1 MPYPTQKMWGFLFF
15 LGFLTSPQYIYTIYI
30 NMRTSD
36 IKRIIK
42 EEIIRINEEYQDK
55 YKMVGQLITNLEVR
69 PQKEILSDIR
79 SITGVTVASEKE
91 ILPYNEQD
99 KRRFKAILTVKV
111 DGYPFI
117 KSGGF
122 NRDKMQD
129 IATQITKVEGVVSF
143 QVNPDTVTTL

>member
-1 MPYPTQKMWGFLFF
+1 MWGFLFF
-15 LGFLTSPQYIYTIYI
+15 LGFLTTPQYIYTIYI
-30 NMRTSD
+30 NMRKSD

-42 EEIIRINEEYQDK
+42 EEVIRINEEYQDK
-55 YKMVGQLITNLEVR
+55 YKMVGELITNLEVR

-91 ILPYNEQD
+91 LLPYNEQD
-99 KRRFKAILTVKV
+99 KTRFRAMLTIKV

-122 NRDKMQD
+122 SRDKMQD
-129 IATQITKVEGVVSF
+129 IARQIVKVEGVVTYR
-143 QVNPDTVTTL
+143 VNPDTVTTL

>member
-1 MPYPTQKMWGFLFF
+1 
-15 LGFLTSPQYIYTIYI
+15 
-30 NMRTSD
+30 MRKSD

-42 EEIIRINEEYQDK
+42 EEVIRINEEYQDK

-79 SITGVTVASEKE
+79 SITGVTTASEKE
-91 ILPYNEQD
+91 IMPYNEQD
-99 KRRFKAILTVKV
+99 KLRFKAILTVKV

-122 NRDKMQD
+122 NRDKMKD
-129 IATQITKVEGVVSF
+129 IAAQIQKVEGVVSF

>member
-1 MPYPTQKMWGFLFF
+1 
-15 LGFLTSPQYIYTIYI
+15 
-30 NMRTSD
+30 MRTSD

-55 YKMVGQLITNLEVR
+55 YKMVGELITNLEVR

-79 SITGVTVASEKE
+79 SITGITIASEKE
-91 ILPYNEQD
+91 IMPYNEQD
-99 KRRFKAILTVKV
+99 KTKFRVILTIKV

-122 NRDKMQD
+122 NRSKMED
-129 IATQITKVEGVVSF
+129 IARDIIKVDGVITF
-143 QVNPDTVTTL
+143 RMNPETIATL

>member
-30 NMRTSD
+30 NMRASD

-79 SITGVTVASEKE
+79 SITGVTTASEKE
-91 ILPYNEQD
+91 IMPYNEQD

-122 NRDKMQD
+122 SRDKMKD
-129 IATQITKVEGVVSF
+129 IAIQIQKVEGVVSF

>member
-1 MPYPTQKMWGFLFF
+1 
-15 LGFLTSPQYIYTIYI
+15 
-30 NMRTSD
+30 MRKSD

-42 EEIIRINEEYQDK
+42 EEVIRINEEYQDK
-55 YKMVGQLITNLEVR
+55 YKMVGELITNLEVR

-91 ILPYNEQD
+91 LLPYNEQE
-99 KRRFKAILTVKV
+99 KTRFRAMLTIKV

-122 NRDKMQD
+122 SRDKMQD
-129 IATQITKVEGVVSF
+129 IARQIIKVEGVVTYR
-143 QVNPDTVTTL
+143 VNPDTVTTL

>member
-15 LGFLTSPQYIYTIYI
+15 LGFLASPQYIYTIYI
-30 NMRTSD
+30 NMRASD

-69 PQKEILSDIR
+69 PHKEILSDIR

-91 ILPYNEQD
+91 LLPYNEQE
-99 KRRFKAILTVKV
+99 KTRFRAMLTIKV

-122 NRDKMQD
+122 SRDKMQD
-129 IATQITKVEGVVSF
+129 IARQIIKVEGVVTYR
-143 QVNPDTVTTL
+143 VNPDTVTTL

>member
-1 MPYPTQKMWGFLFF
+1 
-15 LGFLTSPQYIYTIYI
+15 
-30 NMRTSD
+30 MRASD

-55 YKMVGQLITNLEVR
+55 YKMVGELITNLEIR

-91 ILPYNEQD
+91 LLPYNEQE
-99 KRRFKAILTVKV
+99 KTRFRAMLTIKV

-122 NRDKMQD
+122 SRDKMQD
-129 IATQITKVEGVVSF
+129 IARQIIKVEGVVTYR
-143 QVNPDTVTTL
+143 VNTDTITTL

>member
-1 MPYPTQKMWGFLFF
+1 MWGFLFF
-15 LGFLTSPQYIYTIYI
+15 LGFLTIPQYIYTIYI
-30 NMRTSD
+30 NMRKSD

-55 YKMVGQLITNLEVR
+55 YKMVGELITNLEVR

-91 ILPYNEQD
+91 LLPYNEQD
-99 KRRFKAILTVKV
+99 KTRFRAMLTIKV

-122 NRDKMQD
+122 SRDKMED
-129 IATQITKVEGVVSF
+129 IARQIVKVEGVVTYR
-143 QVNPDTVTTL
+143 VNPDTITTL

>member
-1 MPYPTQKMWGFLFF
+1 MWGFLFF
-15 LGFLTSPQYIYTIYI
+15 LGFLASPQYIYTIYI
-30 NMRTSD
+30 NMRASD

-79 SITGVTVASEKE
+79 SITGVTTASEKE
-91 ILPYNEQD
+91 IMPYNEQD
-99 KRRFKAILTVKV
+99 KRQFKAILTVKV

-122 NRDKMQD
+122 SRDKMKD
-129 IATQITKVEGVVSF
+129 IAAQITKVEGVVSF

>member
-1 MPYPTQKMWGFLFF
+1 MGFLFF
-15 LGFLTSPQYIYTIYI
+15 LGSLTIPQYIYTIYI
-30 NMRTSD
+30 NMRKSD

-55 YKMVGQLITNLEVR
+55 YKMVGELITNLEVR

-79 SITGVTVASEKE
+79 SITGITVASERE
-91 ILPYNEQD
+91 IMPYNEQD
-99 KRRFKAILTVKV
+99 KTKFRVILTIKV

-122 NRDKMQD
+122 NRNKMED
-129 IATQITKVEGVVSF
+129 IARDIIKVDGVITF
-143 QVNPDTVTTL
+143 RMNPETIDTL

>member
-1 MPYPTQKMWGFLFF
+1 MWGFLFF

-30 NMRTSD
+30 NMRASD

-79 SITGVTVASEKE
+79 SITGVTTASEKE
-91 ILPYNEQD
+91 IMPYNEQD
-99 KRRFKAILTVKV
+99 KLRFKAILTVKV

-122 NRDKMQD
+122 NRDKMKD
-129 IATQITKVEGVVSF
+129 IAAQIQKVEGVVSF

>member
-1 MPYPTQKMWGFLFF
+1 
-15 LGFLTSPQYIYTIYI
+15 
-30 NMRTSD
+30 MRTSD

-55 YKMVGQLITNLEVR
+55 YKMVGELVTNLEVR

-79 SITGVTVASEKE
+79 SITGITVASERE
-91 ILPYNEQD
+91 IMPYNEQD
-99 KRRFKAILTVKV
+99 KTKFRVTLTIKV

-122 NRDKMQD
+122 NRSKMED
-129 IATQITKVEGVVSF
+129 IARDIIKVDGVITF
-143 QVNPDTVTTL
+143 RMNPETIDTL

>member
-30 NMRTSD
+30 NMKASD

-42 EEIIRINEEYQDK
+42 EEVIRINEEYQDK
-55 YKMVGQLITNLEVR
+55 YKMVGQLITNLEIR

-99 KRRFKAILTVKV
+99 KTRFKAILTVKV

-122 NRDKMQD
+122 NRDKMKE
-129 IATQITKVEGVVSF
+129 IAAQIQKVEGVVSF
-143 QVNPDTVTTL
+143 QINPDTVTTL

>member
-1 MPYPTQKMWGFLFF
+1 
-15 LGFLTSPQYIYTIYI
+15 
-30 NMRTSD
+30 MRKSD

-42 EEIIRINEEYQDK
+42 EEVIRINEEYQDK
-55 YKMVGQLITNLEVR
+55 YKMVGELITNLEIR

-91 ILPYNEQD
+91 LLPYNEQE
-99 KRRFKAILTVKV
+99 KTRFRAMLTIKV

-122 NRDKMQD
+122 SRDKMQD
-129 IATQITKVEGVVSF
+129 IARQIIKVEGVVTYR
-143 QVNPDTVTTL
+143 VNPDTVTTL